1 MSKNILIT
9 GGAGFIGINIAKKLR
24 SLGNNITIYDNLSRE
39 SIRYDFEGLKINFVK
54 GDIRDEIQ
62 LNNTLKN
69 IDIVFHLAFING
81 TRFFYDNP
89 KNVIDV
95 AYVGANISNAFPKT

>member
-1 MSKNILIT
+1 MNKNILIT

-24 SLGNNITIYDNLSRE
+24 DLGNNITIYDNLSRE
-39 SIRYDFEGLKINFVK
+39 SILYDFESFKINFVK
-54 GDIRDEIQ
+54 GDIRDELQ

-81 TRFFYDNP
+81 TRFFYDDP

-95 AYVGANISNAFPKT
+95 GLLGILNLM